1 VIRLEG
7 VAYASPPPPGGG
19 ESQLLL
25 GPVDFSAA
33 PGSSHLLLGPNGS
46 GKTTLIRI
54 LSGLKAP
61 TAGRYLLGGDEVRAG
76 SEGRSLWP
84 EVAALFEEPDPQFL
98 ADTVEAEVAFG
109 LESLEIPPH
118 EVRERTTAALEE
130 FGLLALAARAPQSLS
145 AGEKARTLLAAA
157 LAGRPRY
164 LLLDQSLAH
173 LDPGSRRALEGTLVR
188 EAIGEGRAIVRTH
201 QESDPPFP
209 GETLHVIE
217 QGALQPLAR
226 LTPRAVMDG
235 ARVPYP
241 LALRA
246 TALLSMAGRWPGPL
260 AADVEQLG
268 RAMGAAQGEPA
279 ARGFGGAPGRAER
292 GAPGGAA
299 SGHRGPATLA
309 MDGVAWSPPGRR
321 SAPVIEGIDLEIAR
335 GEIVAVIGR
344 SGTGKS
350 TLLRLAAGLLD
361 PTRGSIHRE
370 APAVPR
376 VRPVALALEYP
387 ERQLFGR
394 TVLEDVAALL
404 WVEGIPAE
412 ERARSAKRALGEVGL
427 DPDIFAGR
435 YPVSLSEGEKRR
447 AALAGVLIEPPAL
460 LLLDEPTAGLDPEGR
475 RALAAV
481 VGALRERGRTVLLAS
496 HDLAFVASV
505 ADRVIVLGREDATCG
520 RVLAQG
526 ASSLILSDDRLLQ
539 TAGLPTPDFV
549 RLERVLRGGGLLA
562 AVPVRDETSL
572 LEALARGISVSAPTA

>member
-7 VAYASPPPPGGG
+7 VAYKH
-19 ESQLLL
+19 LL
-25 GPVDFSAA
+25 GPLDFSAA

-54 LSGLKAP
+54 LAGLKEP
-61 TAGRYLLGGDEVRAG
+61 TAGRYLLGGDEIRAG
-76 SEGRSLWP
+76 DEGRSLWP
-84 EVAALFEEPDPQFL
+84 EVGALFEEPDPQFL

-109 LESLEIPPH
+109 LESLPIPTR
-118 EVRERTTAALEE
+118 EVRERTAAALEE
-130 FGLLALAARAPQSLS
+130 SGLRALAARAPQSLS

-157 LAGRPRY
+157 RAGRPRC

-173 LDPGSRRALEGTLVR
+173 LDPGTRRSLEGTLVR
-188 EAIGEGRAIVRTH
+188 EAIAGGRAVVRTH

-209 GETLHVIE
+209 GEALHVIE

-241 LALRA
+241 LALRV

-260 AADVEQLG
+260 AAEVEALERALSPAPGPDAGSGHEGASG
-268 RAMGAAQGEPA
+268 RRNPAILAMNGVSWSPA
-279 ARGFGGAPGRAER
+279 GARG
-292 GAPGGAA
+292 A
-299 SGHRGPATLA
+299 S
-309 MDGVAWSPPGRR
+309 V
-321 SAPVIEGIDLEIAR
+321 VEGIDLEIAG

-370 APAVPR
+370 PPSVPR

-404 WVEGIPAE
+404 WVEGVPAE
-412 ERARSAKRALGEVGL
+412 ERARSARRAMLEVGL
-427 DPDIFAGR
+427 DPDRFAGR

-447 AALAGVLIEPPAL
+447 AALAGVLIEPPQL

-475 RALAAV
+475 RALGAV
-481 VGALRERGRTVLLAS
+481 MAALRERGRTVLLAS

-505 ADRVIVLGREDATCG
+505 ADRVIVLGAG
-520 RVLAQG
+520 RILAQG
-526 ASSLILSDDRLLQ
+526 AAASILRDDAILRG
-539 TAGLPTPDFV
+539 TGLPTPDFV
-549 RLERVLRGGGLLA
+549 RLERALRGAGLLA

-572 LEALARGISVSAPTA
+572 LDALARGVSVSATSA

>member
-7 VAYASPPPPGGG
+7 AAYAAPPPPGGG
-19 ESQLLL
+19 ESKLLL

-54 LSGLKAP
+54 LAGLKEP
-61 TAGRYLLGGDEVRAG
+61 SAGRYLLAGEEVRAG

-84 EVAALFEEPDPQFL
+84 RVAALFEEPDPQFL
-98 ADTVEAEVAFG
+98 SDTVEAEVAFG
-109 LESLEIPPH
+109 LESLQIPPA
-118 EVRERTTAALEE
+118 EVRERTAAALEE
-130 FGLLALAARAPQSLS
+130 FGLQALAGRAPHSLS

-157 LAGRPRY
+157 MAGRPGC

-188 EAIGEGRAIVRTH
+188 EAIAGGRAVVRTH
-201 QESDPPFP
+201 QESEPPFP
-209 GETLHVIE
+209 GEALHVIE
-217 QGALQPLAR
+217 QGALHPLAR

-235 ARVPYP
+235 SRIPYP
-241 LALRA
+241 IALRV

-260 AADVEQLG
+260 AADVEQLERSLG
-268 RAMGAAQGEPA
+268 PERAPGT
-279 ARGFGGAPGRAER
+279 ARGPEGTREGGPV
-292 GAPGGAA
+292 
-299 SGHRGPATLA
+299 TLA
-309 MDGVAWSPPGRR
+309 MDGVAWSPAGPRT
-321 SAPVIEGIDLEIAR
+321 APVVEGIDLDIAT

-350 TLLRLAAGLLD
+350 TLLRLAAGLLE

-370 APAVPR
+370 LSRVPR

-394 TVLEDVAALL
+394 TVLEDVQALL

-412 ERARSAKRALGEVGL
+412 ERVRSARRAMAEVGL
-427 DPDIFAGR
+427 DPDRFSAR

-447 AALAGVLIEPPAL
+447 AALAGVLIEPPQL

-475 RALAAV
+475 RALAV
-481 VGALRERGRTVLLAS
+481 VLGALRERGRTLLLAS

-505 ADRVIVLGREDATCG
+505 ADRVIVLGREEVMPG
-520 RVLAQG
+520 RVLARGAAALVLRDDPVLQG
-526 ASSLILSDDRLLQ
+526 
-539 TAGLPTPDFV
+539 AGLPTPDFI
-549 RLERVLRGGGLLA
+549 RLERVLGAAGLLA
-562 AVPVRDETSL
+562 ALPVRDEASL
-572 LEALARGISVSAPTA
+572 LDALARGVSVSTPTA

>member
-7 VAYASPPPPGGG
+7 VAYAVPPPPGGG
-19 ESQLLL
+19 ESKHLL
-25 GPVDFSAA
+25 GPLDFSAA

-54 LSGLKAP
+54 LAGLKAP
-61 TAGRYLLGGDEVRAG
+61 TAGRYLLDGDEIRAG

-109 LESLEIPPH
+109 LESLEIPSR
-118 EVRERTTAALEE
+118 EIRERTAAALEG
-130 FGLLALAARAPQSLS
+130 FGLVALAARAPQSLS

-157 LAGRPRY
+157 LAGRPRC

-173 LDPGSRRALEGTLVR
+173 LDPGSRRSLEGTLVR
-188 EAIGEGRAIVRTH
+188 EAIEGGRTVVRTH

-209 GETLHVIE
+209 GEALHVIE
-217 QGALQPLAR
+217 HGALQPLAR

-241 LALRA
+241 LALRV

-260 AADVEQLG
+260 AAEVEQLE
-268 RAMGAAQGEPA
+268 RALSPAQGPEL
-279 ARGFGGAPGRAER
+279 APGH
-292 GAPGGAA
+292 GDTT
-299 SGHRGPATLA
+299 SGRRNPATLA
-309 MDGVAWSPPGRR
+309 MDGVAWSPAGTRA
-321 SAPVIEGIDLEIAR
+321 APVVEGIDLEIAS

-361 PTRGSIHRE
+361 PTQGSIHRE
-370 APAVPR
+370 PPSVPR
-376 VRPVALALEYP
+376 MRPIALALEYP

-412 ERARSAKRALGEVGL
+412 ERARSARRAMGEVGL
-427 DPDIFAGR
+427 DPDRFAGR

-447 AALAGVLIEPPAL
+447 AALAGVLIEPPLL

-481 VGALRERGRTVLLAS
+481 VDGLRERGRTVLLAS

-505 ADRVIVLGREDATCG
+505 ADRVIVLGREDGTAG
-520 RVLAQG
+520 RMLAQG
-526 ASSLILSDDRLLQ
+526 AAALVLRDDRLLRG
-539 TAGLPTPDFV
+539 AGLPTPDFV
-549 RLERVLRGGGLLA
+549 RLERALRGAGLIA
-562 AVPVRDETSL
+562 AVPVRDEGSL
-572 LEALARGISVSAPTA
+572 LDALARGVSVSATNA